1 MPAAEMCVVCHFVL
15 PAVQRCDT
23 RYCGSTCRVRA
34 HRARRRAIHRETW
47 EELRRL
53 YREIR
58 ERELIRPLSG
68 RYPFPL
74 RARQS
79 IAALQAQIRALTA
92 LLDGERQESR
102 EINEALAEAEETLLR
117 ERDANTEA
125 MELLSADQITAERA
139 LKSTERELEEAH
151 ADAEE
156 YRQAASETAL
166 RLNAA
171 EERLRALAEQSAKTD
186 TGADLARQLST
197 ARRTLTDTQTELRR
211 VTEQRDSARSIAI
224 RSRASSETAQ
234 KAREDSAK
242 MERAAHQYRR
252 QLEAVAAERDYHQQ
266 SAKAAKSE
274 LVKYDQSHRR
284 TVAALTKE
292 RDAARKEALQARAD
306 LHSGQQQ
313 LQQQAERLNELVE
326 NFRRQQDAL
335 TIQIHRRDSAYNPN
349 TDRLVLSK
357 LDELQVS
364 ADLGYWQFVRSKRE
378 TARPLLYHK
387 SLRQQAYD
395 LAMAARWALIADP
408 PKAYKKVVRWQI
420 EGYLLDAESEEF
432 LYNQSINREVS
443 QRWKTMWLKPTDP
456 KRRRRS

>member
-1 MPAAEMCVVCHFVL
+1 MPAVEMCVVCHFVL

-34 HRARRRAIHRETW
+34 HRARRRATHRETW

-79 IAALQAQIRALTA
+79 IAALQAQIRALSA
-92 LLDGERQESR
+92 LLAGERQESWQT
-102 EINEALAEAEETLLR
+102 NAALAETEETLLR

-125 MELLSADQITAERA
+125 MELLSTDQRTAERA
-139 LKSTERELEEAH
+139 LRSMERELEEAQ

-156 YRQAASETAL
+156 YRQTANETAM
-166 RLNAA
+166 RLSAA
-171 EERLRALAEQSAKTD
+171 EERLRALAAKPTK
-186 TGADLARQLST
+186 TATEVELARQLSA
-197 ARRTLTDTQTELRR
+197 ARKILTDTQAELQR
-211 VTEQRDSARSIAI
+211 VTDERDSARSAAI
-224 RSRASSETAQ
+224 KSQSPIRKSQ
-234 KAREDSAK
+234 KMQDYAAK
-242 MERAAHQYRR
+242 MERTEQQHRR
-252 QLEAVAAERDYHQQ
+252 QLESIAADRDHHQQ

-274 LVKYDQSHRR
+274 LAKYNQSYRR
-284 TVAALTKE
+284 DIAALTKE
-292 RDAARKEALQARAD
+292 RDDARKEARQARTD
-306 LHSGQQQ
+306 LQTGQQQ
-313 LQQQAERLNELVE
+313 LQQQAGRLNELVE
-326 NFRRQQDAL
+326 NFRRQQDAF
-335 TIQIHRRDSAYNPN
+335 TIQVHRRDGTYNPN

-364 ADLGYWQFVRSKRE
+364 AELGHWQYVRSKRE

-395 LAMAARWALIADP
+395 LAMAARWALVADP
-408 PKAYKKVVRWQI
+408 PKAYKKVVSWQI
-420 EGYLLDAESEEF
+420 EGYVLDAESEEF

-443 QRWKTMWLKPTDP
+443 QRWKTAWLKPTNP

>member
-1 MPAAEMCVVCHFVL
+1 MPAVEMCVVCHFVL

-34 HRARRRAIHRETW
+34 HRARRRATHRETW

-53 YREIR
+53 YSEIR

-74 RARQS
+74 RVRQS
-79 IAALQAQIRALTA
+79 IAALQAQIRALSA
-92 LLDGERQESR
+92 LLAGERQESK
-102 EINEALAEAEETLLR
+102 ETNEALAETEETLLR

-125 MELLSADQITAERA
+125 MELLSADQRTAERA
-139 LKSTERELEEAH
+139 LRSMERELEEAQ

-156 YRQAASETAL
+156 YRQTANETAM
-166 RLNAA
+166 RLSAA
-171 EERLRALAEQSAKTD
+171 EERVRALAAKPTR
-186 TGADLARQLST
+186 TATEVELARQLSA
-197 ARRTLTDTQTELRR
+197 ARKNLADTQSELQR
-211 VTEQRDSARSIAI
+211 VTDERDSVRSAAI
-224 RSRASSETAQ
+224 KSQSPIRKSQ
-234 KAREDSAK
+234 KMQDYSAK
-242 MERAAHQYRR
+242 IERAEQQYRR
-252 QLEAVAAERDYHQQ
+252 QLEAIAADRDHHQQ

-274 LVKYDQSHRR
+274 LTKFNQIYRR
-284 TVAALTKE
+284 DIAALTKD
-292 RDAARKEALQARAD
+292 RDDARKEARQARAD
-306 LHSGQQQ
+306 LQAGQQQ

-335 TIQIHRRDSAYNPN
+335 TIQVHRRDGTYNPN

-364 ADLGYWQFVRSKRE
+364 AELGHWQYVRSKRE

-395 LAMAARWALIADP
+395 LAMAARWALVADP
-408 PKAYKKVVRWQI
+408 PKAYRKVVRWQL
-420 EGYLLDAESEEF
+420 EGYVLDSESEEF

-443 QRWKTMWLKPTDP
+443 QRWKTAWLKPP
-456 KRRRRS
+456 NPRRRRRS